1 MKKVLTIVMALLLSV
16 SPLCLRCYAEPT
28 VDDAEPATL
37 LELLTEK
44 PYADG
49 LFPAFDPKLLPEE
62 FANYSMED
70 KPVLA
75 VFNSLSWGYAA
86 YPQLEEGIVAACEE
100 TALWYVVWDDI
111 LMFITKS
118 PIRNSYRVRTYDTVF
133 DTVPTYVKDIASG
146 SVEQYFLGNKHTIE
160 NIICFDGA
168 SSRQAIMVYYITDGG
183 TFVRYY
189 ENLSANAIEYTFEEF
204 QPYAAAYHALITSYE
219 YNYDE
224 KGQAL
229 YGGGVSFS
237 EFMANPEK
245 YQVPVTNDTTE
256 MTQPSPGTDT
266 QETIE
271 QVGQLSKMWRILA
284 VTGLGVVV
292 LGLGVFLLIRHR
304 RSSTEDET

>member
-16 SPLCLRCYAEPT
+16 SPLCLRCYAEPAE
-28 VDDAEPATL
+28 DDDEPATL
-37 LELLTEK
+37 LELLIEK

-49 LFPAFDPKLLPEE
+49 LITAVDLELLPED
-62 FANYSMED
+62 YSIEG
-70 KPVLA
+70 KPVLT
-75 VFNSLSWGYAA
+75 VFNTISWRYAA
-86 YPQLEEGIVAACEE
+86 YPQLEEGIALACEKA
-100 TALWYVVWDDI
+100 ALRYVVWDDT
-111 LMFITKS
+111 LMLIRKS
-118 PIRNSYRVRTYDTVF
+118 SVQKQYIVCTYDTVF
-133 DTVPTYVKDIASG
+133 DTVHTYVKDIASG

-168 SSRQAIMVYYITDGG
+168 NNHQAIIVYYITDGG

-189 ENLSANAIEYTFEEF
+189 EDMTADAIEYTFEEF
-204 QPYAAAYHALITSYE
+204 QPYAAAYYALITSYE
-219 YNYDE
+219 YNYNE